1 MIKNLH
7 HNLEIFSSFVLGVA
21 CVMISLCAQVSSVIL
36 IKEMS
41 HGGDKIKS
49 F

>member
-1 MIKNLH
+1 MIRNLEP
-7 HNLEIFSSFVLGVA
+7 NLEIFSSFGLGVA
-21 CVMISLCAQVSSVIL
+21 CVMISLCAQVSSVML
-36 IKEMS
+36 IKEMA